1 MNCPRCNTIVTTRSF
16 DDVSVPTCAGCG
28 GLFLHRGELNK
39 IAEPT
44 AGDLEFSTL
53 HEDSLGHEDAHGPT
67 SCPECPDQAMKK
79 VEFNIHTG
87 IILDYCERC
96 GGFWLDGRELD
107 RINEEVRA
115 LNEASGEQAEPPM
128 LWFARFIWTLPR

>member
-1 MNCPRCNTIVTTRSF
+1 MDCPRCNTSVTTRSF
-16 DDVSVPTCAGCG
+16 GEISVPTCASCG

-53 HEDSLGHEDAHGPT
+53 HQDSLEHEDAYGAT
-67 SCPECPDQAMKK
+67 ACPECRHETMKK
-79 VEFNIHTG
+79 VDFNIYTD
-87 IILDYCERC
+87 IILDYCQRC

-115 LNEASGEQAEPPM
+115 LNVDSDEQDDPPM